1 MSFRFARAYNKC
13 YEFHITT
20 LFIWGLICI
29 CCSLLI
35 LNFELVECWLLM
47 FGLVQYHGHFLKSFC
62 LFFSK
67 SNPVRPFTA
76 WLTVLLMMSWS
87 FGLLYFKCELGER
100 LNNKFEQF
108 NDAVNQCDWY
118 LFPFE
123 VQRMFITMVMNA
135 QQSIRAH
142 GFGNISSSRET
153 FQKVNE
159 EIFQMEENSCSKIEF
174 ILRDI
179 IRMIF

>member
-1 MSFRFARAYNKC
+1 
-13 YEFHITT
+13 
-20 LFIWGLICI
+20 
-29 CCSLLI
+29 
-35 LNFELVECWLLM
+35 
-47 FGLVQYHGHFLKSFC
+47 
-62 LFFSK
+62 
-67 SNPVRPFTA
+67 
-76 WLTVLLMMSWS
+76 MMSWS

-135 QQSIRAH
+135 QQSIRVH